1 MPKFQTKLADKLKS
15 HKNNIKGWILSNLK
29 KKANFWLNLMSDSS
43 VYTEHKDAVAYES
56 KCV

>member
-29 KKANFWLNLMSDSS
+29 KKANF
-43 VYTEHKDAVAYES
+43 
-56 KCV
+56 